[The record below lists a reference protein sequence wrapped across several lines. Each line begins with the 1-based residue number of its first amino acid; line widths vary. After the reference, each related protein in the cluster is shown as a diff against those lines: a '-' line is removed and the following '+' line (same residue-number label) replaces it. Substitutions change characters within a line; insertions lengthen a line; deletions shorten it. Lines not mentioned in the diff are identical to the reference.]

1 MDKLVDLFKTEGRAN
16 RAWYLWHI
24 LLDDLAIVTGVLLF
38 GLLTVITGSLLF
50 ILPAI
55 GVGVAGLW
63 AGVCVTIK
71 RLHDL
76 GRPAWHWLLFIVPLY
91 NIYLGIVLVFQRGT
105 DGPNEFGPDP
115 LDGYRALT

>member
-1 MDKLVDLFKTEGRAN
+1 MDKLVDLFKIEGRVN

-24 LLDDLAIVTGVLLF
+24 LLDDLAIVTGILLF
-38 GLLTVITGSLLF
+38 GLLTVLTGTPLF

-76 GRPAWHWLLFIVPLY
+76 GRPAWHWLLFIIPIY
-91 NIYLGIVLVFQRGT
+91 NIYLGFILVFQKGT

>member
-24 LLDDLAIVTGVLLF
+24 LLDDLAIVTGVVLF
-38 GLLTVITGSLLF
+38 GLLTVLTGTPLF

-55 GVGVAGLW
+55 GVAIGGGW
-63 AGVCVTIK
+63 AGICITIK

-76 GRPAWHWLLFIVPLY
+76 ERPAWHWLLLMVPLY
-91 NIYLGIVLVFQRGT
+91 NIYLGLVLLFQKGT
-105 DGPNEFGPDP
+105 DGPNSFGPDP
-115 LDGYRALT
+115 LAGYKAIP